1 MRDTPPA
8 CIYSGIAHHTSLF
21 DRSIFGTRSALWSI
35 LQMPQNISGIFWQIL
50 AKTTTDWR
58 RSQASRST
66 LEKTVLVNSLEFAA
80 VTQWAKGT
88 NPILLHGNMG
98 FWEKRESRNYG
109 TIDGRNRIEFF
120 EKEIFSCIVRVNIS
134 RNTYS
139 DSYLNIFLGFL
150 LYIFVCA
157 QWLYNKSNNN

>member
-1 MRDTPPA
+1 MYHQWFHYDVFQLPEWYYAIIETSRGQSQRNPSNSTLWAHIAMRDTPPV

-50 AKTTTDWR
+50 AKTTTDQR

-80 VTQWAKGT
+80 VTQWAKWNESYFATWKHG
-88 NPILLHGNMG
+88 ILG
-98 FWEKRESRNYG
+98 EKGEQELWYCWW
-109 TIDGRNRIEFF
+109 TE
-120 EKEIFSCIVRVNIS
+120 
-134 RNTYS
+134 
-139 DSYLNIFLGFL
+139 
-150 LYIFVCA
+150 
-157 QWLYNKSNNN
+157 